1 MKIIMTILLVISNLV
16 LGQNLKFIA
25 EFGDFNGASSF
36 DIDLNG
42 NFYVCD
48 ILENTITKLDSL
60 GNEILTIGGYGWEES
75 AFDEPVSVFTNTLS
89 VYVADKN
96 NDRIQRFDKDLNF
109 LSLYSGKNN
118 SNIEFGYPTCI
129 VITDIGDLF
138 FLESDNNRIL
148 KFNLTGEF
156 LLEIGGNDAG
166 AYALINPRNFTSD
179 SDGNIYVLDK
189 NKIKAFD
196 QYGNGKIIYT
206 LDFEPRQIFIYRNRI
221 LYIQESQITVFDLK
235 DRRIIKQH
243 KYFDNLNEEEI
254 VDAKIKLNK
263 LFVLT
268 SSRILK
274 YIISK

>member
-1 MKIIMTILLVISNLV
+1 MKILMTILLIISNLV
-16 LGQNLKFIA
+16 LGQSLKFTG
-25 EFGDFNGASSF
+25 EFGDFNSAASF

-42 NFYVCD
+42 NLYVSD
-48 ILENTITKLDSL
+48 INENTITKLDSA
-60 GNEILTIGGYGWEES
+60 GIEILTIGGYGWEES

-109 LSLYSGKNN
+109 LSLYSGNNN
-118 SNIEFGYPTCI
+118 SNLEFGYPACI

-166 AYALINPRNFTSD
+166 AYALINPINFSSD
-179 SDGNIYVLDK
+179 AEGNIYVLDK
-189 NKIKAFD
+189 NKVKVFD
-196 QYGNGKIIYT
+196 QYGNGKFIYT
-206 LDFEPRQIFIYRNRI
+206 LDFEPNKIFISGKRI
-221 LYIQESQITVFDLK
+221 LYILNHKIVIFDLK
-235 DRRIIKQH
+235 DRRIFKEY
-243 KYFDNLNEEEI
+243 KYFENLNEEEI

-263 LFVLT
+263 LFILT

>member
-1 MKIIMTILLVISNLV
+1 MKILMIILFAITNLF
-16 LGQNLKFIA
+16 LGQNLKFNG
-25 EFGDFNGASSF
+25 EFGNFNSASSF
-36 DIDLNG
+36 DLDLNG
-42 NFYVCD
+42 NFFISD
-48 ILENTITKLDSL
+48 ILDNTITKLDSN
-60 GNEILTIGGYGWEES
+60 GHEILTIGGYGWDES

-109 LSLYSGKNN
+109 LSLYSNGNN

-166 AYALINPRNFTSD
+166 AYALINPINFTSD
-179 SDGNIYVLDK
+179 ANGNIYVLDK
-189 NKIKAFD
+189 NKVKVFD
-196 QYGNGKIIYT
+196 QYGNGKFIYT
-206 LDFEPRQIFIYRNRI
+206 LDFQSKKIYIYRNLI
-221 LYIQESQITVFDLK
+221 IYIQKSLITVFDLNNHRLLK
-235 DRRIIKQH
+235 EYKS
-243 KYFDNLNEEEI
+243 FDNLNKEEI
-254 VDAKIKLNK
+254 VDAKIKSNK

-268 SSRILK
+268 PSRILK
-274 YIISK
+274 YTISK

>member
-1 MKIIMTILLVISNLV
+1 MKIFMVILIVISNMV
-16 LGQNLKFIA
+16 LGQSLKFNG
-25 EFGDFNGASSF
+25 EFGDFNSAASF
-36 DIDLNG
+36 DLDLNG
-42 NFYVCD
+42 NFYISD
-48 ILENTITKLDSL
+48 ILDNAIIKLDST
-60 GNEILTIGGYGWEES
+60 GSEILTIGGYGWEES

-109 LSLYSGKNN
+109 LSLYSGRNN

-166 AYALINPRNFTSD
+166 AFALTNPTNFSSD
-179 SDGNIYVLDK
+179 ADGNIYVLDK
-189 NKIKAFD
+189 NKVKVFD
-196 QYGNGKIIYT
+196 QYGNGKFIFS
-206 LDFEPRQIFIYRNRI
+206 LDFQPNKIFIYRNRI
-221 LYIQESQITVFDLK
+221 FYIQKSRITVYDLK
-235 DRRIIKQH
+235 DRRIINEYKH
-243 KYFDNLNEEEI
+243 FDNLMEEEI
-254 VDAKIKLNK
+254 IDAKIKSSK

-268 SSRILK
+268 PSRILK
-274 YIISK
+274 YMISK

>member
-1 MKIIMTILLVISNLV
+1 MKILMVILIVISNMV
-16 LGQNLKFIA
+16 LGQSLKFNG
-25 EFGDFNGASSF
+25 EFGDFNSAASF

-42 NFYVCD
+42 NFYISD
-48 ILENTITKLDSL
+48 ILDNAIIKLDST
-60 GNEILTIGGYGWEES
+60 GSEILTIGGYGWEES

-109 LSLYSGKNN
+109 LSLYSGRNN

-166 AYALINPRNFTSD
+166 AFALTNPTNFTSD
-179 SDGNIYVLDK
+179 ADGNIYVLDK
-189 NKIKAFD
+189 NKVKVFD
-196 QYGNGKIIYT
+196 QYGNGKFIYS
-206 LDFEPRQIFIYRNRI
+206 LEFQPNKIFIYRNRI
-221 LYIQESQITVFDLK
+221 FYIQKSQITVFDLK
-235 DRRIIKQH
+235 DRRIINEYKH
-243 KYFDNLNEEEI
+243 FDNLMEEEI
-254 VDAKIKLNK
+254 IDAKIKSSK

-268 SSRILK
+268 PSRILK
-274 YIISK
+274 YMISK

>member
-268 SSRILK
+268 SNRILK
-274 YIISK
+274 YLISK

>member
-1 MKIIMTILLVISNLV
+1 MKIFMVILIVISNIV
-16 LGQNLKFIA
+16 LGQSLKFNG
-25 EFGDFNGASSF
+25 EFGGFNSAASF
-36 DIDLNG
+36 DLDLNG
-42 NFYVCD
+42 NFYISD
-48 ILENTITKLDSL
+48 ILDNAIIKLDST
-60 GNEILTIGGYGWEES
+60 GSEILSIGGYGWEES

-109 LSLYSGKNN
+109 LSLYSGRNN

-166 AYALINPRNFTSD
+166 AFSLTNPTNFTSD
-179 SDGNIYVLDK
+179 ADGNIYVLDK
-189 NKIKAFD
+189 NKVKVFD
-196 QYGNGKIIYT
+196 QYGNGKFIFS
-206 LDFEPRQIFIYRNRI
+206 LDFQPNKIFIYRNRI
-221 LYIQESQITVFDLK
+221 FYIQKSQITVYDLK
-235 DRRIIKQH
+235 DRRIINEYKH
-243 KYFDNLNEEEI
+243 FDNLMEEEI
-254 VDAKIKLNK
+254 IDAKIKSSK

-268 SSRILK
+268 PSRILK
-274 YIISK
+274 YMISK

>member
-1 MKIIMTILLVISNLV
+1 MV
-16 LGQNLKFIA
+16 LGQSLKFNG
-25 EFGDFNGASSF
+25 EFGDFNSAASF

-42 NFYVCD
+42 NFYISD
-48 ILENTITKLDSL
+48 ILDNAIIKLDST
-60 GNEILTIGGYGWEES
+60 GSEILSIGGYGWEES

-109 LSLYSGKNN
+109 LSLYSGRNN

-166 AYALINPRNFTSD
+166 AFALTNPTNFSSD
-179 SDGNIYVLDK
+179 ADGNIYVLDK
-189 NKIKAFD
+189 NKVKVFD
-196 QYGNGKIIYT
+196 QYGNGKFIFS
-206 LDFEPRQIFIYRNRI
+206 LDFQPNKIFIYRNRI
-221 LYIQESQITVFDLK
+221 FYIQKSQITVYDLK
-235 DRRIIKQH
+235 DRRIINEYKH
-243 KYFDNLNEEEI
+243 FDNLMEEEI
-254 VDAKIKLNK
+254 IDAKIKSSK

-268 SSRILK
+268 PSRILK
-274 YIISK
+274 YMISK